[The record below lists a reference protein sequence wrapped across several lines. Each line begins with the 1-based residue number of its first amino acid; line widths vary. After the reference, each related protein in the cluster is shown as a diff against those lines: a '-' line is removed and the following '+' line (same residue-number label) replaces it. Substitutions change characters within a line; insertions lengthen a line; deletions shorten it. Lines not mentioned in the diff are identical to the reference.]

1 MPDDLD
7 SPQAGEVLHLWRL
20 MSVAF
25 GPGAVSVYVCELH
38 PGEELR
44 CPPADEPEEC

>member
-7 SPQAGEVLHLWRL
+7 GVADREVLHLWRL
-20 MSVAF
+20 MSVTF
-25 GPGAVSVYVCELH
+25 GPGGVSVYVCELH

-44 CPPADEPEEC
+44 CPPSDEPAEC